1 MGRRRELAVRPA
13 EGASLAA
20 AVTEPKSELE
30 RRVQEL
36 QNTVLKEDTVQ
47 ALEGFSEDD
56 LLDIYQDLLAL
67 PASSDVAAP
76 AEKQGSQVADDTATV
91 RAVEQRLFGTGAPAD
106 VDIATSGVKS
116 SLSAALLQRRAT
128 SLVPEG
134 TVGEDVAPVPSSS
147 ADTGLGEGQDYK
159 RVLARLHGIIAKVQ
173 DAQLRAAS
181 GPVQDVLP
189 VSIIADQEWGSL
201 VRVCMREEDAAAAEL
216 AVDLMKRS
224 GASVSEESIN
234 HVLAFYAERGDVPRA
249 ETFMANALGGTLSIL
264 LIKSFTPNVSS
275 SVTNRNPARSPC
287 QSPFTRCCTQDH
299 P

>member
-1 MGRRRELAVRPA
+1 
-13 EGASLAA
+13 
-20 AVTEPKSELE
+20 
-30 RRVQEL
+30 
-36 QNTVLKEDTVQ
+36 
-47 ALEGFSEDD
+47 
-56 LLDIYQDLLAL
+56 
-67 PASSDVAAP
+67 
-76 AEKQGSQVADDTATV
+76 
-91 RAVEQRLFGTGAPAD
+91 
-106 VDIATSGVKS
+106 
-116 SLSAALLQRRAT
+116 RRAA

-249 ETFMANALGGTLSIL
+249 ETFMANALGASPTETQRDLHIKAHLRAAAPKTIPEQALSVL
-264 LIKSFTPNVSS
+264 HNYELQSTPAPMSSYSRLIAALFS
-275 SVTNRNPARSPC
+275 
-287 QSPFTRCCTQDH
+287 
-299 P
+299 